1 MGEIEQKISEDV
13 QGQANKRTKNNELI
27 LRLIE
32 SACQRLEDKI
42 QG

>member
-1 MGEIEQKISEDV
+1 MLDDISKKVSEDV
-13 QGQANKRTKNNELI
+13 EESGKKRRRNNELI

-42 QG
+42 Q